1 MRFSSESTGFLL
13 NHTLNI
19 QGTLL
24 DLSTPKIMGILN
36 VTPDSFF
43 DGNRYTDQRAMLKQ
57 VSQMVTDGA
66 HIIDVGGYSTRPGA
80 TEVPEDE
87 EVKRVVAAI
96 TPIRREFPEIIIS
109 VDTFRAS
116 VAKVACQEGANMIND
131 VSGGDLDPAMTA
143 VAREFKIPYI
153 AMHMRGTPA
162 TMSSKAVYE
171 SVTRDVIAELRNKL
185 DSLQQQGIYNLIID
199 PGFGFAK
206 NIQHNFEMLSHLP
219 LFKKLNRP
227 LLVGISRKSMIWK
240 TLKISPEEALNG
252 TTVLHTVALLN
263 GASILRVHDV
273 KEASQA
279 IQLINHL
286 KYDKR

>member
-24 DLSTPKIMGILN
+24 DLRTPKIMGILN

-43 DGNRYTDQRAMLKQ
+43 DGNRYTDQRAMLEQ

-80 TEVPEDE
+80 MEVPEAE
-87 EVKRVVAAI
+87 EVKRIVAAI
-96 TPIRREFPEIIIS
+96 APIRREFPELIIS
-109 VDTFRAS
+109 ADTFRGS
-116 VAKVACQEGANMIND
+116 VAKVACQEGANIIND
-131 VSGGDLDPAMTA
+131 VSGGDLDNTMIAL
-143 VAREFKIPYI
+143 VRELQVPYI

-162 TMSSKAVYE
+162 TMSSKTEYE
-171 SVTRDVIAELRNKL
+171 NVTRDVISELQNKVETL
-185 DSLQQQGIYNLIID
+185 LQQGVYNIIID

-206 NIQHNFEMLSHLP
+206 NIRQNFEMLSHLP
-219 LFKKLNRP
+219 LFKRLNRP
-227 LLVGISRKSMIWK
+227 LMVGISRKSMIWK
-240 TLKISPEEALNG
+240 TLKISPDEALNG
-252 TTVLHTVALLN
+252 TTVLQTVALLN
-263 GASILRVHDV
+263 GASIIRVHDV

-279 IQLINHL
+279 IELIKHL
-286 KYDKR
+286 M

>member
-24 DLSTPKIMGILN
+24 DLRTPRIMGILN

-43 DGNRYTDQRAMLKQ
+43 DGNRYTDQRAMLER

-80 TEVPEDE
+80 AEVPEAE
-87 EVKRVVAAI
+87 EVERVVAAI
-96 TPIRREFPEIIIS
+96 APIRREFPEIILS
-109 VDTFRAS
+109 VDTFRGS
-116 VAKVACQEGANMIND
+116 VAKVACLEGANMIND
-131 VSGGDLDPAMTA
+131 VSGGDLDSTMIP
-143 VAREFKIPYI
+143 VVRELQVPYI

-162 TMSSKAVYE
+162 TMSSLSMYE
-171 SVTRDVIAELRNKL
+171 NVTRDVIAELQNKL
-185 DSLQQQGIYNLIID
+185 NSLLEQGVYNVIVD

-206 NIQHNFEMLSHLP
+206 NIQQNFELLGNLR
-219 LFKKLNRP
+219 LFKRLNRP
-227 LLVGISRKSMIWK
+227 LMVGVSRKSMVWK
-240 TLKISPEEALNG
+240 TLKISPEDALNG
-252 TTVLHTVALLN
+252 TTVLQTIALLH

-279 IQLINHL
+279 IELMKHL
-286 KYDKR
+286 M